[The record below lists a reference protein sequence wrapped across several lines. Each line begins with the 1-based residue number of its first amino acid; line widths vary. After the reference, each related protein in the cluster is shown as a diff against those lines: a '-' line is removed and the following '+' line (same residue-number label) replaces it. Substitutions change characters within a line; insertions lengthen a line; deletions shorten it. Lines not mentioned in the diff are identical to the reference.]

1 MKYATVVTIAGD
13 LEQVPHTY
21 YVSPADAEGN
31 PKDGKVGK
39 FAQIQFAT
47 GNLDGCSEGD
57 LIGVVMHRLAAKAQ
71 DGEHRECE
79 RAIQCLDAAL
89 AHLNDQL
96 VITEVASDLEA
107 LKGADLSRLAV
118 EAVQ

>member
-21 YVSPADAEGN
+21 YVSPADAEGQ
-31 PKDGKVGK
+31 PKDGRVGK

-47 GNLDGCSEGD
+47 GSLDGCSESD
-57 LIGVVMHRLAAKAQ
+57 LIGIVMHRLAAKAQ
-71 DGEHRECE
+71 DGLHRECE
-79 RAIQCLDAAL
+79 RALQCLDAAL
-89 AHLNDQL
+89 AHLSDKL
-96 VITEVASDLEA
+96 EVAEVVSHLEA

-118 EAVQ
+118 ESVA